1 MTKHLTDGQLRAALD
16 GEAEATERAHLD
28 GCADC
33 QQRQR
38 AIHAQT
44 QRVAASLAFLVPN
57 PQDAAPSPQKALRR
71 FQQERIA
78 KEIPMFKR
86 LFASSVFRFAAI
98 GVLLIALTLS
108 FPQTRALADQF
119 LSLFRVQQVKVV
131 YLDFTG
137 MQELTGQGLL
147 GEQISQL
154 LSTSM
159 VVTKR
164 NTKPV
169 TVADAAQASQQA
181 GFDVRLPQGKTPSQL
196 RVMSSSAFTF
206 TIDREKAQALLDEA
220 GRGDLVLPAS
230 INGKEVSVS
239 IPAAVSAA
247 YGTCP
252 AGEGGTEAEFNSKT
266 TQQRYADCTLFAQIP
281 SPTVSAPDGLDVGQL
296 VQIGLEFT
304 GMSHEEAAAFTNSVD
319 WTSTLVIPLPRHA
332 ASYEQV
338 EVDGVMGTLIVRMS
352 DDGDTPS
359 YSLIWVKNGIIYAV
373 GGAGT
378 NTASAVKLANSL
390 P

>member
-16 GEAEATERAHLD
+16 GEADATERAHLD

-44 QRVAASLAFLVPN
+44 QRVAASLGFLVPN

-137 MQELTGQGLL
+137 MQELTGQDLL

-159 VVTKR
+159 VVTQKS
-164 NTKPV
+164 TKPV
-169 TVADAAQASQQA
+169 TVADVTQASQQA
-181 GFDVRLPQGKTPSQL
+181 GFNVRLPQGKTPSQL
-196 RVMSSSAFTF
+196 RVMGSSAFTF
-206 TIDREKAQALLDEA
+206 TIDQEKAQALLDEA
-220 GRGDLVLPAS
+220 GRADLVLPAS
-230 INGKEVSVS
+230 INGKEVSIS

-247 YGTCP
+247 YGNCP
-252 AGEGGTEAEFNSKT
+252 SGESEFNSES
-266 TQQRYADCTLFAQIP
+266 TQQRYRDCTLFAQIP

>member
-1 MTKHLTDGQLRAALD
+1 MTQHLTEGQLRAALD
-16 GEAEATERAHLD
+16 GEVNAEEQAHLK
-28 GCADC
+28 GCAEC
-33 QQRQR
+33 QGREQV
-38 AIHAQT
+38 IHAQT
-44 QRVAASLAFLVPN
+44 QRVVESLAFLAPN
-57 PQDAAPSPQKALRR
+57 PQDSAPSPQRALRR
-71 FQQERIA
+71 FQQERIK

-86 LFASSVFRFAAI
+86 LFASSVFRFAAV

-137 MQELTGQGLL
+137 MHELTGQGLL

-164 NTKPV
+164 NTRPV

-181 GFDVRLPQGKTPSQL
+181 GFNVRLPQGKTPSQL

-220 GRGDLVLPAS
+220 GRGDLILPAS
-230 INGKEVSVS
+230 IHGKEVSIS

-252 AGEGGTEAEFNSKT
+252 AGEGGTESEFNSQST
-266 TQQRYADCTLFAQIP
+266 IQRYTDCTLFAQIP

-304 GMSHEEAAAFTNSVD
+304 GMSHEEAAAFTSSVD

-338 EVDGVMGTLIVRMS
+338 EVDGVLGTLIVRTS

-359 YSLIWVKNGIIYAV
+359 YSLIWVKNGIIYAL

-378 NTASAVKLANSL
+378 KTTAAIELANSL